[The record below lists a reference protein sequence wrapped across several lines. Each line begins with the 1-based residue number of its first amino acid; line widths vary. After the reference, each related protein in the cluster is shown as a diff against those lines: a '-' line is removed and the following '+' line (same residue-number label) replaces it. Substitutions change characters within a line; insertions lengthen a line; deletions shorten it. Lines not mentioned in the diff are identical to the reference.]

1 MVHICSFQE
10 MKVSF
15 FFFFTGQQSAC
26 LHWRKIWQRKLE
38 AKKVI
43 YRRTF
48 CSNST
53 AELPLSMTTPPQLRR
68 NSPSVSD
75 RDCRG
80 TSSSLTRGGRQFA
93 KVSISFS
100 SGDRHLCDLFHPQ
113 FRMLKAPRLPHTL
126 FSRRPTICC
135 RASSYGSP
143 SQEPRPG
150 PLTGGR
156 SRTGSGIGGGWRSM
170 EAFEGGE
177 TVHLS
182 QRGGRGGRGWGGV
195 SSASKSH
202 FHRRSWSTSRSAVIH
217 RRLTFTEGHVC
228 LAARLLVCI

>member
-1 MVHICSFQE
+1 MFSFLPDIKAHVCIGE
-10 MKVSF
+10 KYGRES
-15 FFFFTGQQSAC
+15 
-26 LHWRKIWQRKLE
+26 WRQRKLYIDE
-38 AKKVI
+38 PFVQI
-43 YRRTF
+43 RQLSSR
-48 CSNST
+48 
-53 AELPLSMTTPPQLRR
+53 SMTTPPQLRR
-68 NSPSVSD
+68 NNPDVSN
-75 RDCRG
+75 RDCRC
-80 TSSSLTRGGRQFA
+80 TPSSLTRGGKQFA

-100 SGDRHLCDLFHPQ
+100 SGDCHLCDLFHPQ
-113 FRMLKAPRLPHTL
+113 FRMLKALRLPHTL

-156 SRTGSGIGGGWRSM
+156 SRTGSGIGGRRSM
-170 EAFEGGE
+170 KAFEGGE

-182 QRGGRGGRGWGGV
+182 QRGFVGGCGGGGV